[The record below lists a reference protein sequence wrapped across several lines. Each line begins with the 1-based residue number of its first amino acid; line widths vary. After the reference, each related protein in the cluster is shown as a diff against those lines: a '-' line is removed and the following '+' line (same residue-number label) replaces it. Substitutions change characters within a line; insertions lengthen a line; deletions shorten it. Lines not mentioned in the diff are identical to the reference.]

1 MPLFSC
7 YFSLPA
13 YSRIMH
19 VGVIFCIFKSE
30 LLQIML
36 QFSLQPGL
44 YSRLAN
50 PTIAIYLSC
59 CLLDHLY
66 RLERTDVAAN
76 KA

>member
-1 MPLFSC
+1 
-7 YFSLPA
+7 
-13 YSRIMH
+13 MH

-36 QFSLQPGL
+36 QFNLQPGL
-44 YSRLAN
+44 YSGLGY

-66 RLERTDVAAN
+66 SLESIDVAAN